1 MGMEDDMKKLEN
13 KTVLI
18 TGASSGI
25 GFAFAQL
32 LAEYKMKLVITA
44 RQTDKLNTLAE
55 QLRKKGADVQV
66 FTCDLSKK
74 GAANLLYQQIQEAN
88 IAIDLLI
95 NNAGFGKWGEFLD
108 FDLET
113 YNNMLQ
119 LNINALTELCYLF
132 IPHMI
137 KAGSGGIINVASL
150 ASFTPVPYATV
161 YSASKSY
168 VLFFTEALSGEYKD
182 KGLHIMAL
190 CPGGT
195 ESNFAKVAAPH
206 LNYEK
211 GDFDSAEFV
220 AQKGLEAFLQGKR
233 HVVIGK
239 KNKTISLLPRFLSR
253 KSIIN
258 IVGKAWKKRINL

>member
-1 MGMEDDMKKLEN
+1 MKKLEN

-25 GFAFAQL
+25 GFAFAHL
-32 LAEYKMKLVITA
+32 LAGYKMKLVITA
-44 RQTDKLNTLAE
+44 RQTDKLNKLAA
-55 QLRKKGADVQV
+55 QLQKKGASVHIV
-66 FTCDLSKK
+66 TCDLSKK
-74 GAANLLYQQIQEAN
+74 GGANLLYQQIQEAN
-88 IAIDLLI
+88 ITIDLLI

-119 LNINALTELCYLF
+119 LNINALTELSYLF
-132 IPHMI
+132 IPQMI

-150 ASFTPVPYATV
+150 ASFTPVPYAAV

-168 VLFFTEALSGEYKD
+168 VLYFTEALSGEYQD

-206 LNYEK
+206 LNSE
-211 GDFDSAEFV
+211 GGNFDSDSAEFV

-239 KNKTISLLPRFLSR
+239 KNKTISLLPRLLSR

-258 IVGKAWKKRINL
+258 IVGRAWKKRINL